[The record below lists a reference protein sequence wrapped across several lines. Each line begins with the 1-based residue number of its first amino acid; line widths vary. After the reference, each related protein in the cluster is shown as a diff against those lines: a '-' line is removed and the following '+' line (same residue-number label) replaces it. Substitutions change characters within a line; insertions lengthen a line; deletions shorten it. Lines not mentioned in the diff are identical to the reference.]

1 MHPVIGQLVMKML
14 ARVKESVWKNRV
26 WVLVWCGCGVGCRCG
41 DEYLKLE
48 AQVQRGEPNIYL
60 KG

>member
-14 ARVKESVWKNRV
+14 VRVKESVWKNRV
-26 WVLVWCGCGVGCRCG
+26 WVLVWCGCGVCRCG